1 MTNEDAINTERA
13 LEKVKKISRGI
24 RVFLLALAVLMGALL
39 LVKAGAAIGS
49 AGGFAASIVPMA
61 VSDAIVIAC
70 IAIGAKVFSDLGRG
84 VDPFSE
90 KQSKR
95 LRAAALL
102 LVLDLAVTAAGSVGA
117 PWLASYDLLTVG
129 MNTGPAAET
138 IVNVNAGDLVVA
150 GILFGLSVVFDYARL
165 LQELS
170 DETL

>member
-1 MTNEDAINTERA
+1 M
-13 LEKVKKISRGI
+13 
-24 RVFLLALAVLMGALL
+24 
-39 LVKAGAAIGS
+39 
-49 AGGFAASIVPMA
+49 
-61 VSDAIVIAC
+61 
-70 IAIGAKVFSDLGRG
+70 
-84 VDPFSE
+84 
-90 KQSKR
+90 
-95 LRAAALL
+95 
-102 LVLDLAVTAAGSVGA
+102 LDLAVTAAGSVGA